1 LAAFKSSTPAVRKG
15 RRALGRPPA
24 SPVEDHPQGP
34 AASFS
39 AKRIARCFGGYNL
52 VPANETPL
60 NTIMSAMGGDC
71 TTSSL
76 SPRAA
81 VLPEIV
87 MGFKT
92 WLEAIEKLEPY
103 SAESV
108 IREAPR
114 TRFVGDLPP
123 GFEFLKGAF
132 INLGYENLGL
142 PPAEVD
148 ALNKAIL
155 GTGLAVAGTQFRFR
169 TERGFH
175 TIIESADGSETASL
189 PADWKQAVYVFDI
202 GNDKYT
208 WIGKKIRPD
217 QMRNFDRNLY
227 DAEPDGFSLKRV
239 DNLP

>member
-1 LAAFKSSTPAVRKG
+1 MKVCQLANSQRMTAMRKTTTTRLNNRKPRLKKFSVPCSVPFADHFIAFETVIT
-15 RRALGRPPA
+15 
-24 SPVEDHPQGP
+24 
-34 AASFS
+34 SF
-39 AKRIARCFGGYNL
+39 L
-52 VPANETPL
+52 VLQEI
-60 NTIMSAMGGDC
+60 IM
-71 TTSSL
+71 
-76 SPRAA
+76 
-81 VLPEIV
+81 V
-87 MGFKT
+87 FKT
-92 WLEAIEKLEPY
+92 WLEAIVKLPPY

-132 INLGYENLGL
+132 TNLGYENLGL

-208 WIGKKIRPD
+208 WIGKKIPPD

-239 DNLP
+239 ENLP